1 MLQASLYITL
11 CSARNRLRVRLRRLR
26 EPRYLLGG
34 IVGVAYLYFSV
45 FARGSGRARA
55 ARRAG
60 GAAGRMPPAL
70 AAMATAG
77 PALGGMALLAITALS
92 WILPGSSGLL
102 TFSEAEIQF
111 LFPAPVPRRQLLIH
125 RMLRS
130 QLGLLF
136 GSLVVGIMTPSVG
149 GFARLRVSIA
159 TWIVLVTAKIYFA
172 GVSLS
177 RARLRQGFGVA
188 SAAEARATRVAWTP
202 IIVLVTA
209 VAIVVIALT
218 RAFAGAPPSSPIEL
232 FSRIRDVA
240 AQRWVWQ
247 VLWPFT
253 AVAQPIFA
261 EWPTPYLRSVVVAL
275 GVLAATAVWVLQ
287 SDDAFEE
294 AAAAAAEHR
303 AAEVTQSRP
312 SYRVRSGGWL
322 LTPAGRPEGAF
333 AWKAAMQTIRLV
345 DRRSIMRLVALLFA
359 LSVISV
365 SLGRG
370 RGFATIVGFFA
381 TVGAAMAVLFAPQV
395 LRIDMRQDLR
405 HLELLK
411 TWPVTAATIVR
422 GQLLWPGALITA
434 CAWALLAVALTM
446 SGLVFTKLGWGWRVS
461 AATSAAIL
469 APALIFA
476 QLTIHNGVAL
486 LFPAWVPL
494 GMQRPRGLDA
504 MGQRLIMLGGT
515 WLLLAVGAMPAAIG
529 GGIVWF
535 AFRWMIG
542 NAAMIPGALVATAIA
557 AIEVLLATEALG
569 PAYERIDI
577 LAVERSE

>member
-1 MLQASLYITL
+1 MAS
-11 CSARNRLRVRLRRLR
+11 
-26 EPRYLLGG
+26 
-34 IVGVAYLYFSV
+34 
-45 FARGSGRARA
+45 
-55 ARRAG
+55 
-60 GAAGRMPPAL
+60 
-70 AAMATAG
+70 AG
-77 PALGGMALLAITALS
+77 PALAGMATLGLTALS

-102 TFSEAEIQF
+102 TFSDAEIQF
-111 LFPAPVPRRQLLIH
+111 LFPAPVRRRQLLIH

-136 GSLVVGIMTPSVG
+136 GSLVVGLMTPSID

-159 TWIVLVTAKIYFA
+159 TWVVLVTAKVYFA

-177 RARLRQGFGVA
+177 RAKLASRQ
-188 SAAEARATRVAWTP
+188 ARALRVAWTP
-202 IIVLVTA
+202 IIVLLTA
-209 VAIVVIALT
+209 VVIVAIALA
-218 RAFAGAPPSSPIEL
+218 RAFSGAPPSGPVEL
-232 FSRIRDVA
+232 FARIRDVA
-240 AQRWVWQ
+240 AQGWVRE
-247 VLWPFT
+247 VLWPFVT
-253 AVAQPIFA
+253 VVRPVFA
-261 EWPTPYLRSVVVAL
+261 EWPLPYLRSLALAL
-275 GVLAATAVWVLQ
+275 GVLGATAIWVLQ
-287 SDDAFEE
+287 SDQAFEE

-303 AAEVTQSRP
+303 AAEVKQRRP
-312 SYRVRSGGWL
+312 SYRVRSGGWQ
-322 LTPAGRPEGAF
+322 LTAAGRPEGAF

-345 DRRSIMRLVALLFA
+345 DQRSIMRLVALLFA
-359 LSVISV
+359 LGVISV

-370 RGFATIVGFFA
+370 SGFATIVGFFA
-381 TVGAAMAVLFAPQV
+381 TIGSAMAVLFAPQV
-395 LRIDMRQDLR
+395 LRIDLRQDLR

-411 TWPVTAATIVR
+411 TWPVTSAAVVR

-434 CAWALLAVALTM
+434 CAWGLLAVALTM

-461 AATSAAIL
+461 AAAGAAIV

-515 WLLLAVGAMPAAIG
+515 WLLLAIGAIPAATG

-535 AFRWMIG
+535 ATRWLIG
-542 NAAMIPGALVATAIA
+542 SAALIPGALVATVIV

>member
-1 MLQASLYITL
+1 MIGASLYITL
-11 CSARNRLRVRLRRLR
+11 CSARNRTRVRLRRLR
-26 EPRYLLGG
+26 EPRYLLGA

-45 FARGSGRARA
+45 FARRGGRSSA

-60 GAAGRMPPAL
+60 GAVGRTPPAL

-77 PALGGMALLAITALS
+77 PALGGMALLALTTLS

-102 TFSEAEIQF
+102 TFSEPEIQF

-136 GSLVVGIMTPSVG
+136 GSVVVGIMTPSVG
-149 GFARLRVSIA
+149 GFARLRLSIA

-177 RARLRQGFGVA
+177 RAKLASRQ
-188 SAAEARATRVAWTP
+188 ARALRVAWTP
-202 IIVLVTA
+202 IIVLLTA

-218 RAFAGAPPSSPIEL
+218 RAFAGAPPASPIEL
-232 FSRIRDVA
+232 FTRIRDVA
-240 AQRWVWQ
+240 AQAGVWH

-253 AVAQPIFA
+253 AVAGPIFA
-261 EWPTPYLRSVVVAL
+261 EWPTAYLRSLVVAL

-287 SDDAFEE
+287 SDQAFEE

-303 AAEVTQSRP
+303 AAEVKERRP
-312 SYRVRSGGWL
+312 RYRVRSGGWQ

-370 RGFATIVGFFA
+370 RGLATIVGFFA
-381 TVGAAMAVLFAPQV
+381 TIGTAMTVLFAPQV

-411 TWPVTAATIVR
+411 TWPVTPAAVVR

-434 CAWALLAVALTM
+434 CAWGLLAVALTM
-446 SGLVFTKLGWGWRVS
+446 SGLLFARLGWAFRVS
-461 AATSAAIL
+461 AASGAAII

-476 QLTIHNGVAL
+476 QLTIHNGAAL

-494 GMQRPRGLDA
+494 GMQRARGLDA
-504 MGQRLIMLGGT
+504 MGQRLIMLGAT
-515 WLLLAVGAMPAAIG
+515 WLVLAIGAIPAAIG

-535 AFRWMIG
+535 ACRWLIG
-542 NAAMIPGALVATAIA
+542 SAAMIPGALVATAIA

>member
-1 MLQASLYITL
+1 
-11 CSARNRLRVRLRRLR
+11 
-26 EPRYLLGG
+26 
-34 IVGVAYLYFSV
+34 
-45 FARGSGRARA
+45 
-55 ARRAG
+55 
-60 GAAGRMPPAL
+60 
-70 AAMATAG
+70 
-77 PALGGMALLAITALS
+77 
-92 WILPGSSGLL
+92 
-102 TFSEAEIQF
+102 
-111 LFPAPVPRRQLLIH
+111 VPRRQLLIH

-177 RARLRQGFGVA
+177 RAKLASRQ
-188 SAAEARATRVAWTP
+188 ARALRVAWTP

-247 VLWPFT
+247 ALWPFT

-287 SDDAFEE
+287 SDQAFEE

-303 AAEVTQSRP
+303 AAEVNQGRP
-312 SYRVRSGGWL
+312 SYRVRSGGWQL
-322 LTPAGRPEGAF
+322 MPAGRAEGAF

-370 RGFATIVGFFA
+370 RGFATIVAFFA
-381 TVGAAMAVLFAPQV
+381 SIGTAMAVLFAPQV

-411 TWPVTAATIVR
+411 TWPVTAATVVR

-434 CAWALLAVALTM
+434 CAWTLLAVALTM
-446 SGLVFTKLGWGWRVS
+446 SGLVFTRLGWGWRVS
-461 AATSAAIL
+461 VATSAAIL

-494 GMQRPRGLDA
+494 GMQRSRGLDA

-515 WLLLAVGAMPAAIG
+515 WLLLAIGAIPAAIG

-535 AFRWMIG
+535 AFHWMIG
-542 NAAMIPGALVATAIA
+542 NAALIPGALAATAIV

-577 LAVERSE
+577 LSVERAE